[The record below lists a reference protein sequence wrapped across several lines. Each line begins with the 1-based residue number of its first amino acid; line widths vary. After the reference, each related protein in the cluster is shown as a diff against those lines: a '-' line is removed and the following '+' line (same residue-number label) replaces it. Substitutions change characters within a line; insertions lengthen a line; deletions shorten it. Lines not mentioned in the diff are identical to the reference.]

1 MNAIETTGLTKR
13 FRGRTAVE
21 DLNLTIAQ
29 GEFFALLGQNGAG
42 KTTTIRMF
50 TCALSPSAGDAVLM
64 GYTISLTPEAA
75 KAHSNLSPQE
85 TAIAQNLTVREN
97 LMLIARLYG
106 ANKADAAGRSEAAM
120 REFGLSARARD
131 RAKTLSGGMQ
141 RRLSIAMALITKPN
155 VLFLDEPTL
164 GLDVRARRE
173 LWKTISALKGKVT
186 VVLTTHY
193 LEEAEALADRIGI
206 MHEGRLQALGTAA
219 ALCAETNTTNFE
231 DAFLTLTES
240 ESEKEAAL

>member
-13 FRGRTAVE
+13 FRGRTAVD

-42 KTTTIRMF
+42 KTTTIRML
-50 TCALSPSAGDAVLM
+50 TCLLAPSAGDALLM
-64 GYTISLTPEAA
+64 GESIARNAEAA

-106 ANKADAAGRSEAAM
+106 ANKADATGQAEAAM

-141 RRLSIAMALITKPN
+141 RR
-155 VLFLDEPTL
+155 
-164 GLDVRARRE
+164 
-173 LWKTISALKGKVT
+173 IS
-186 VVLTTHY
+186 
-193 LEEAEALADRIGI
+193 I

-219 ALCAETNTTNFE
+219 ELCAKANATNFE
-231 DAFLTLTES
+231 DAFLALTES
-240 ESEKEAAL
+240 EAEKEAAL

>member
-13 FRGRTAVE
+13 FRGRTAVD

-42 KTTTIRMF
+42 KTTTIRML
-50 TCALSPSAGDAVLM
+50 TCLLAPSAGDALLM
-64 GYTISLTPEAA
+64 GESIARNAEAA

-106 ANKADAAGRSEAAM
+106 ANKADATGQAEAAM
-120 REFGLSARARD
+120 RKFGLSARARD

-164 GLDVRARRE
+164 GLDVRAARALENHFGTQGQSDCCADDALLGRGRSACRPDRHHARRKASGARYGCGALRQSKRNE
-173 LWKTISALKGKVT
+173 L
-186 VVLTTHY
+186 
-193 LEEAEALADRIGI
+193 
-206 MHEGRLQALGTAA
+206 
-219 ALCAETNTTNFE
+219 
-231 DAFLTLTES
+231 
-240 ESEKEAAL
+240 